1 MGMKNLIGFEEY
13 VDESVWRDIHQRSN
27 GEKIRKED
35 DIDLLD
41 GKSFCEYLNSKY
53 NTYIKLGIHYFNDGE
68 IWVPILSIRL
78 PRKKTGTYYSI
89 HFDTEKKLIYT
100 YTSFKNDVK
109 NAYEQL
115 NDNFRLDDDGKKIK
129 IYPKH
134 NEEITNSF
142 VIDVIEFLLD
152 NAVEEK
158 VLFRNK

>member
-1 MGMKNLIGFEEY
+1 MLNLKSFEDY
-13 VDESVWRDIHQRSN
+13 LNESIWSDIQDRSA
-27 GEKIRKED
+27 GDTIRKED

-41 GKSFCEYLNSKY
+41 GKAFCEYLNSKY
-53 NTYIKLGIHYFNDGE
+53 NTYIKLGIHYTNDGE

-89 HFDTEKKLIYT
+89 DFDTEKKLIYT
-100 YTSFKNDVK
+100 YSSFKDDVK

-115 NDNFRLDDDGKKIK
+115 NNNFRLDDDGKKIK

-134 NEEITNSF
+134 NEVITNSF
-142 VIDVIEFLLD
+142 FIDVIEFLLD